1 MKQRNRGGA
10 DKGEDDV
17 ATSGARGK
25 DVGDRAMGEGDG
37 AGGGGRGGGG
47 GGGGTN
53 TSEQRREAGSEIKED
68 GAG

>member
-25 DVGDRAMGEGDG
+25 DVGDRAMGEGE
-37 AGGGGRGGGG
+37 GGGG
-47 GGGGTN
+47 GGGGMN
-53 TSEQRREAGSEIKED
+53 TSEQRGEAGSEIKED